1 MRKDG
6 PGSLG
11 CLSLTQLEF
20 CFHKHYVTAGK
31 DQHICGLDGVTAG
44 GFTPVFPFRCLDAL
58 GMLRTYSILC
68 RKSYSRDKRQL
79 GFLVHNTLSAI
90 FI

>member
-44 GFTPVFPFRCLDAL
+44 GLTPVFPFRCLDA
-58 GMLRTYSILC
+58 
-68 RKSYSRDKRQL
+68 
-79 GFLVHNTLSAI
+79 
-90 FI
+90 

>member
-1 MRKDG
+1 MRREISHFNDPGPPLMSKDG

-44 GFTPVFPFRCLDAL
+44 GFTPVFPFRCLDA
-58 GMLRTYSILC
+58 
-68 RKSYSRDKRQL
+68 
-79 GFLVHNTLSAI
+79 
-90 FI
+90 